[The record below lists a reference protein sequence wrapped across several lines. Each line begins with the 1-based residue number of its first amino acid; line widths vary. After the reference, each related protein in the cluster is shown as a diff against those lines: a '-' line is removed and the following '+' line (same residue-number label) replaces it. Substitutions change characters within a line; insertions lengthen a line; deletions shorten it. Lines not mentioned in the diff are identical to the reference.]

1 MAGIYEDEI
10 LGAQQQRDL
19 ARKLRDTEVP
29 STGHMIGDWYVAP
42 TVAQQLSAV
51 LKQGIG
57 AYKENQAEDEIKG
70 LRTQRQKDVLVAKA
84 GLGMT
89 GTPQELAAAGTPA
102 ESASPWERLKAFVTP
117 GASQPQGTPA
127 VPMQQPPVANWSS
140 QTPDQQMQHVLSA
153 SEVAPELTNTFAAY
167 QKLKTEEAKN
177 KQEALYKNIGTGFR
191 PGPEGTIVPMDISTA
206 EGVIPYDKYQIN
218 LAVGKRDPLSQSQ
231 EASIANSD
239 RMYNLAVQ
247 RFNYDKDH
255 QGGADDVQL
264 DEPTLKFAAGLIG
277 QGLPTGLP
285 AKTNSQIIQYMAH
298 NSGITPESI
307 RASGIDYKKDVD
319 AAKKS
324 NIGAAEQQRL
334 TLAENKF
341 TQYKQDKIEAN
352 KPLSEESL
360 SYASGLISEGGDPK
374 LSRKHMDQ
382 VYKYRVNHGLT
393 PQGQI
398 DAQVSLT
405 NERTT
410 EKAFSPQGKQGQ
422 AIIALDTAGQHL
434 KLMSGLIDPLQNDP
448 LKAINSLS
456 QSIAA
461 QTGEPAPTNFDA
473 AKRLVVGEIM
483 KTVTAT
489 GGGVEERK
497 SLAADLDRANSP
509 AQLRGVINTYK
520 ELLAGKVHALAG
532 GYKSG
537 TGKEFDYD
545 RFGVPEWKPAP
556 VQPVEANAPKVIKFN
571 AKGEMI
577 Q

>member
-1 MAGIYEDEI
+1 MAGLYEEEI
-10 LGAQQQRDL
+10 LGAQQSRDL
-19 ARKLRDTEVP
+19 ARKLRDTEIP

-42 TVAQQLSAV
+42 TVAQQLSGL

-57 AYKENQAEDEIKG
+57 AYKENQAEDELKG
-70 LRTQRQKDVLVAKA
+70 LRNQRLKDVISAKQ
-84 GLGMT
+84 GLGI
-89 GTPQELAAAGTPA
+89 PASQRELEAAGTPA
-102 ESASPWERLKAFVTP
+102 QKPSVFSRIG
-117 GASQPQGTPA
+117 GALGIIDEPKGTPA
-127 VPMQQPPVANWSS
+127 VPMQQPPLADWSS

-191 PGPEGTIVPMDISTA
+191 PGPDGTIVPMDISTA
-206 EGVIPYDKYQIN
+206 EGVIPYDKYQID

-239 RMYNLAVQ
+239 RMYELAVQ
-247 RFNYDKDH
+247 RFNYDKSHRD
-255 QGGADDVQL
+255 GADDVQL

-298 NSGITPESI
+298 NSGMTPESI
-307 RASGIDYKKDVD
+307 RASGIDYKKDVN
-319 AAKKS
+319 AAIKS

-341 TQYKQDKIEAN
+341 AQYKQDKIEAN
-352 KPLSEESL
+352 KPLSDESL
-360 SYASGLISEGGDPK
+360 SYASGLINEGGDPK

-382 VYKYRVNHGLT
+382 VYEYRVNHGLT
-393 PQGQI
+393 PEGQI
-398 DAQVSLT
+398 NAQVNLT
-405 NERTT
+405 NEKTT

-422 AIIALDTAGQHL
+422 ALIALATAGQHL
-434 KLMSGLIDPLQNDP
+434 NLMSGLADALQNNDI
-448 LKAINSLS
+448 KAINSLS
-456 QSIAA
+456 QTIAA

-473 AKRLVVGEIM
+473 AKRIVAGEIM
-483 KTVTAT
+483 KTVTST

-509 AQLRGVINTYK
+509 AQLKGVMNTYK
-520 ELLAGKVHALAG
+520 DLLAGKVHALAG
-532 GYKSG
+532 AYKSG
-537 TGKEFDYD
+537 TGREFDYN
-545 RFGVPEWKPAP
+545 RFGVPEWQPTEAGPPVTNYPPAP
-556 VQPVEANAPKVIKFN
+556 
-571 AKGEMI
+571 KGAVVKI
-577 Q
+577 SQ

>member
-1 MAGIYEDEI
+1 MASIYEDEI

-57 AYKENQAEDEIKG
+57 AYKENQAEDEIKD
-70 LRTQRQKDVLVAKA
+70 LRNQRLKDVISAKQ
-84 GLGMT
+84 GLGM
-89 GTPQELAAAGTPA
+89 PASQRELEAAGTPA
-102 ESASPWERLKAFVTP
+102 QKPSVFSRIG
-117 GASQPQGTPA
+117 GALGIIDKPQGTPA
-127 VPMQQPPVANWSS
+127 VPMQQPPIADWSS
-140 QTPDQQMQHVLSA
+140 QTSDQQMRHVLSA

-191 PGPEGTIVPMDISTA
+191 PGPNGTIVPMDISTA
-206 EGVIPYDKYQIN
+206 EGVIPYDKYQID
-218 LAVGKRDPLSQSQ
+218 LAFGKRDPLSQSQ

-239 RMYNLAVQ
+239 RLYNLAVQ
-247 RFNYDKDH
+247 RFNYDKAH

-264 DEPTLKFAAGLIG
+264 DEPTMKFAAGLIG

-285 AKTNSQIIQYMAH
+285 AKTNTQIIQYMAH
-298 NSGITPESI
+298 NNEMTPELIRESGIN
-307 RASGIDYKKDVD
+307 YKKDVN
-319 AAKKS
+319 AAIKS

-352 KPLSEESL
+352 KPLSDESL

-382 VYKYRVNHGLT
+382 VYEYRVNHGLT
-393 PQGQI
+393 PEGQI
-398 DAQVSLT
+398 NAQVSLT
-405 NERTT
+405 NEKTT
-410 EKAFSPQGKQGQ
+410 EKAYSPQGKQGQ
-422 AIIALDTAGQHL
+422 AIIALATAGQHL
-434 KLMSGLIDPLQNDP
+434 NLMSGLADALQNND
-448 LKAINSLS
+448 LKSINSLS
-456 QSIAA
+456 QTIAA

-473 AKRLVVGEIM
+473 AKRIVTGEIM
-483 KTVTAT
+483 KTVTST

-509 AQLRGVINTYK
+509 AQLKGVMNTYK
-520 ELLAGKVHALAG
+520 DLLAGKVHALAG

-537 TGKEFDYD
+537 TGKEFDYN
-545 RFGVPEWKPAP
+545 RFGVPEWQPTEAGQPVTNYPPAP
-556 VQPVEANAPKVIKFN
+556 
-571 AKGEMI
+571 KGAVVKI
-577 Q
+577 SQ

>member
-1 MAGIYEDEI
+1 MANPFDEKI
-10 LGAQQQRDL
+10 LGERQKIALAQR
-19 ARKLRDTEVP
+19 LRESGQDMP
-29 STGHMIGDWYVAP
+29 QGSMIGGWYVAP
-42 TVAQQLSAV
+42 SWTQQLSQA
-51 LKQGIG
+51 LKQGLG
-57 AYKENQAEDEIKG
+57 AYQENQAEDEIKD
-70 LRTQRQKDVLVAKA
+70 LQNQRLKDVISAKQ
-84 GLGMT
+84 GLGI
-89 GTPQELAAAGTPA
+89 PASQRELEAAGTPA
-102 ESASPWERLKAFVTP
+102 ESPSWFSRAKAFVTP
-117 GASQPQGTPA
+117 GEAQPKGTPA
-127 VPMQQPPVANWSS
+127 VPMQQPPIADWSS
-140 QTPDQQMQHVLSA
+140 QTSDQQMQHVLSA

-191 PGPEGTIVPMDISTA
+191 PGPNGTIVPMDISTA
-206 EGVIPYDKYQIN
+206 EGVIPYDKYQID
-218 LAVGKRDPLSQSQ
+218 LAFGKRDPLSQSQ

-239 RMYNLAVQ
+239 RLYNLAVQ

-264 DEPTLKFAAGLIG
+264 DEPTMKFAAGLIG

-285 AKTNSQIIQYMAH
+285 AKTNTQIIQYMAH
-298 NSGITPESI
+298 NNEMTPELIRESGIN
-307 RASGIDYKKDVD
+307 YKKDVN
-319 AAKKS
+319 AAIKS

-352 KPLSEESL
+352 KPLSDESL

-382 VYKYRVNHGLT
+382 VYEYRVNHGLT
-393 PQGQI
+393 PEGQI
-398 DAQVSLT
+398 NAQVSLT
-405 NERTT
+405 NEKTT

-422 AIIALDTAGQHL
+422 AIIALATAGQHL
-434 KLMSGLIDPLQNDP
+434 NLMSGLADALQNND
-448 LKAINSLS
+448 LKSINSLS
-456 QSIAA
+456 QTIAA

-473 AKRLVVGEIM
+473 AKRIVAGEIM
-483 KTVTAT
+483 KTVTST

-497 SLAADLDRANSP
+497 SLAADLNRANSP
-509 AQLRGVINTYK
+509 AQLKGVMNTYK
-520 ELLAGKVHALAG
+520 DLLAGKVHALAG

-537 TGKEFDYD
+537 TGKEFDYN
-545 RFGVPEWKPAP
+545 RFGVPEWQPT
-556 VQPVEANAPKVIKFN
+556 PVEANAPKVIKFN

>member
-1 MAGIYEDEI
+1 MASIYEDEI

-70 LRTQRQKDVLVAKA
+70 LRTQRQKDIVSVKQ
-84 GLGMT
+84 GLGM
-89 GTPQELAAAGTPA
+89 PASQRELEAAGTPA

-117 GASQPQGTPA
+117 GASQPKGTPA
-127 VPMQQPPVANWSS
+127 VPMQQPALTNWSN

-177 KQEALYKNIGTGFR
+177 KQDALYKNIGTGFR
-191 PGPEGTIVPMDISTA
+191 PGPNGTIVPMDISTA
-206 EGVIPYDKYQIN
+206 EGIIPYDKYQTD
-218 LAVGKRDPLSQSQ
+218 LAFGKRDPLSQSQ

-247 RFNYDKDH
+247 RFNYDKAH

-264 DEPTLKFAAGLIG
+264 DEPTMKFAAGLIG

-285 AKTNSQIIQYMAH
+285 AKTNTQIIQYMAH
-298 NSGITPESI
+298 SNEMTPELI
-307 RASGIDYKKDVD
+307 RERGINYKKDVN
-319 AAKKS
+319 AAIKS

-341 TQYKQDKIEAN
+341 TQYKQDNIEAN
-352 KPLSEESL
+352 KPLSDESL
-360 SYASGLISEGGDPK
+360 AYASGLISEGGDPK

-382 VYKYRVNHGLT
+382 VYEYRVNHGLT
-393 PQGQI
+393 PEGQI
-398 DAQVSLT
+398 NAQVSLT
-405 NERTT
+405 NEKTT
-410 EKAFSPQGKQGQ
+410 EKAYSPQGKQGQ
-422 AIIALDTAGQHL
+422 AIIFLATAGQHL
-434 KLMSGLIDPLQNDP
+434 NLMSGLADALQNND
-448 LKAINSLS
+448 LKAINSIS
-456 QSIAA
+456 QTIAA

-473 AKRLVVGEIM
+473 AKRIVAGEIM
-483 KTVTAT
+483 KTITPT

-509 AQLRGVINTYK
+509 AQLKGVMNTYK
-520 ELLAGKVHALAG
+520 DLLAGKVHALAG

-537 TGKEFDYD
+537 TGKEFDYN
-545 RFGVPEWKPAP
+545 RFGVPEWKPTEAG
-556 VQPVEANAPKVIKFN
+556 QPVTNYPPAPKGAVVKIS
-571 AKGEMI
+571 